1 MRLHQLAA
9 PVTALLLIAGL
20 AGCGSGT
27 KADAATNPQAAAMAA
42 AGCPAAV
49 AQVTEEMFVRALYAC
64 NGNSLYVFD
73 SSSARD
79 NWSKFATQFGGV
91 ELKRGTTWLLV
102 KA

>member
-1 MRLHQLAA
+1 VL
-9 PVTALLLIAGL
+9 VNNAGL
-20 AGCGSGT
+20 A
-27 KADAATNPQAAAMAA
+27 P
-42 AGCPAAV
+42 V
-49 AQVTEEMFVRALYAC
+49 APRSSEVTEEMFVRALYAC